1 MWLSVTVV
9 IVIAYL
15 LGNLNGAIFTSRYF
29 SHEDVREKGSG
40 NAGLTNFVR
49 NYGVGKALF
58 VILLDAG
65 KTVAACLLG
74 GALLEPYGYGT
85 EGTVLGALIVSIGHD
100 FPAFLGLRGGKG
112 IVCGATV
119 AAVLDGGV
127 FLILAAVFF
136 TCFFITR
143 YVSLSSILAAVS
155 FSIGFVI
162 FYWGNL
168 PLQIGTAVIG
178 VLAIWMHRDNIKRLL
193 SGTERKFSFGSKE
206 KGK

>member
-1 MWLSVTVV
+1 MWLSVAAV

-29 SHEDVREKGSG
+29 AHEDVRKKGSG

-58 VILLDAG
+58 VIFVDVG

-74 GALLEPYGYGT
+74 GALLKGYGYYT
-85 EGTVLGALIVSIGHD
+85 EGTVLGALAVSLGHD
-100 FPAFLGLRGGKG
+100 FPAFFGFKGGKG

-127 FLILAAVFF
+127 FLILAVIFF
-136 TCFFITR
+136 TCFFITK
-143 YVSLSSILAAVS
+143 YVSLSSILVAAS
-155 FSIGFVI
+155 FSIAFVI
-162 FYWGNL
+162 HFWGNL

-178 VLAIWMHRDNIKRLL
+178 ILAIWMHRENIKRLL
-193 SGTERKFSFGSKE
+193 SGTERKFSFGAKE
-206 KGK
+206 NHK

>member
-100 FPAFLGLRGGKG
+100 FPAFLGFSGGKG

>member
-1 MWLSVTVV
+1 MYLSIIAV

-58 VILLDAG
+58 VIVLDAG

-74 GALLEPYGYGT
+74 GALLAPYGYQT
-85 EGTVLGALIVSIGHD
+85 EGTVLGAVAVSIGHD
-100 FPAFLGLRGGKG
+100 FPVFFGFKGGKG

-127 FLILAAVFF
+127 FLILLAIFAI
-136 TCFFITR
+136 CFAITR
-143 YVSLSSILAAVS
+143 YVSLSSILVAAS

-168 PLQIGTAVIG
+168 PLQLGTAFIG
-178 VLAIWMHRDNIKRLL
+178 IFAIWMHRENIKRLL
-193 SGTERKFSFGSKE
+193 SGTERKFSFTSKE

>member
-1 MWLSVTVV
+1 MWLSVVAV

-29 SHEDVREKGSG
+29 AHEDVRQKGSG
-40 NAGLTNFVR
+40 NAGLTNFVC

-58 VILLDAG
+58 VILLDVG

-74 GALLEPYGYGT
+74 GALLQPYGYQT
-85 EGTVLGALIVSIGHD
+85 EGTVLGALLVSLGHD
-100 FPAFLGLRGGKG
+100 FPVFFGFKGGKG
-112 IVCGATV
+112 IVCGATI
-119 AAVLDGGV
+119 AAVLDLPV
-127 FLILAAVFF
+127 FLILVAIFF

-143 YVSLSSILAAVS
+143 YVSLSSILVS
-155 FSIGFVI
+155 AGFSICFVI
-162 FYWGNL
+162 RFWGNL

-178 VLAIWMHRDNIKRLL
+178 IFAIWMHRENIKRLL

-206 KGK
+206 NKK